1 MTKLSVNV
9 NKLATLR
16 NARGKN
22 NPDLLKTT
30 LDIIAYG
37 AQGITVHPRPDER
50 HIRRE
55 DVFTLAEAIDV
66 EFNIEGYPDE
76 NFIDLVKSVRPAQC
90 TLVPDSPHVLTSNA
104 GWAIEKNFDLL
115 KNTVTHLHKSGIRT
129 ALFVDPFQLTDK
141 DIDLLPLTGTDRV
154 ELYTEH
160 YAESF
165 GTGHA
170 ESTLQLYV
178 EVAKRINDL
187 GIALNAGHD
196 LDSRNLK
203 PLIQAIP
210 SIEEVSIGHAL
221 ICESLYLG
229 LQKTIAVYLDCLR

>member
-9 NKLATLR
+9 NKIATLR

-22 NPDLLKTT
+22 APDLLQTT
-30 LDIIAYG
+30 VDIVAYG
-37 AQGITVHPRPDER
+37 AEGITVHPRPDGR

-55 DVFTLAEAIDV
+55 DVFAIAETIHV

-76 NFIDLVKSVRPAQC
+76 DFIDLVKSIRPAQC
-90 TLVPDSPHVLTSNA
+90 TLVPDSPEVLTSNA
-104 GWAIEKNFDLL
+104 GWAIEKNLNLL
-115 KNTVTHLHKSGIRT
+115 RDTVTHLHKSGIRT

-160 YAESF
+160 YADSF
-165 GTGHA
+165 GTSHA
-170 ESTLQLYV
+170 QSTLQVYV
-178 EVAKRINDL
+178 EMAKRIQDT
-187 GIALNAGHD
+187 GIELNAGHD
-196 LDSRNLK
+196 LDSKNLK

-210 SIEEVSIGHAL
+210 SIREVSIGHAL
-221 ICESLYLG
+221 ICESLYFG
-229 LQKTIAVYLDCLR
+229 LKDTIARYLACLC